1 MDVAEHVVC
10 AVGEGGG
17 REGVGR
23 LGQMQR
29 AHYVDTKAKRVR
41 VCKLNREEGSR
52 VQGGRA
58 SGCGGLVCVED
69 WGNYSTQEQVS
80 GGVWTQNTP

>member
-1 MDVAEHVVC
+1 VDVAEHVVC

-29 AHYVDTKAKRVR
+29 AHYVDTKANAC
-41 VCKLNREEGSR
+41 VCVNSTGRR
-52 VQGGRA
+52 VQECRG
-58 SGCGGLVCVED
+58 GGL
-69 WGNYSTQEQVS
+69 QVAEA
-80 GGVWTQNTP
+80 

>member
-17 REGVGR
+17 REVGPDAESTLR
-23 LGQMQR
+23 GHNSKTR
-29 AHYVDTKAKRVR
+29 AC